1 MFYDL
6 CNPFQYNYLYHTLLV
21 VPGAP
26 NPNNTIVVQNMRPQ
40 GWTGRMYNIG
50 LNKSGRLLVIQ
61 ENVHVGDQ
69 ADFMLQPRLFFGV
82 VRNMQVGDTF
92 KSLEIT
98 QSHTE
103 FDLSKYTNGL
113 KVTLTEELSGGAYT
127 FTGQPL

>member
-1 MFYDL
+1 MCITHSNL
-6 CNPFQYNYLYHTLLV
+6 TNWLYHTLFV

-26 NPNNTIVVQNMRPQ
+26 NPNNTIVVKNMKPR

-50 LNKSGRLLVIQ
+50 LNKSERLLVIQ

-69 ADFMLQPRLFFGV
+69 ADFMLQPKLYFGI
-82 VRNMQVGDTF
+82 VRNMQVGQTF

-103 FDLSKYTNGL
+103 FDLSKYPNGL
-113 KVTLTEELSGGAYT
+113 KVTLTEEASGGAYS
-127 FTGQPL
+127 FTGESL